1 MIFTKQVKEAVSFHF
16 IQSCYSLSSGQ
27 QSSFQRTVMARA
39 KKLFPEY
46 FTSPEAV
53 KAPAG
58 FIHAYDLGRLAIAAL
73 QQITLTDD
81 IKQNQYLFTQA
92 LESLQQ
98 PVQGLIKE
106 YDKPFFKWSDQK
118 QDAHEALMFENFC
131 MASFGVHNEIKIMD
145 N

>member
-1 MIFTKQVKEAVSFHF
+1 M
-16 IQSCYSLSSGQ
+16 
-27 QSSFQRTVMARA
+27 
-39 KKLFPEY
+39 
-46 FTSPEAV
+46 